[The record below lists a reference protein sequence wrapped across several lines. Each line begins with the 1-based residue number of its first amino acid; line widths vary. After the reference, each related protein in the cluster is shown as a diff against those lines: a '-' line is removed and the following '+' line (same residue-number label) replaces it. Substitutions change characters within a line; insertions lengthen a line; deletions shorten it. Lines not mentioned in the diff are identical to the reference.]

1 MVPPSAIKYRNEAYN
16 YYASFN
22 KDIEKLLKVGS
33 EAQLAAAKAKAD
45 AAIAELPIFLFKKIG
60 PKVIARDP
68 NL

>member
-1 MVPPSAIKYRNEAYN
+1 MKYRNEAYN

-22 KDIEKLLKVGS
+22 KDVEALLKVCS
-33 EAQLAAAKAKAD
+33 EAQLAAAQSKAD
-45 AAIAELPIFLFKKIG
+45 EVIASLPKFLFKKVG